1 MIKTLSQ
8 MKKLLILLAL
18 AIIMM
23 TNCSIAENQNTGNM
37 VVPYT
42 LNDRDGIIEIKT
54 TLIQMQK
61 RMDDQ
66 RADENRR
73 FEEQRTDT
81 KQQFDSLKTFI
92 EWIIGIFTSLTI
104 AIFYF
109 AWWDRRTMIRPVE
122 LRLDTVELELI
133 KKDTAFEKLM
143 NGLRQLAKNNPQ
155 VYEFLKNNH
164 LL

>member
-1 MIKTLSQ
+1 

-23 TNCSIAENQNTGNM
+23 TNCSNAENQNTGNM

-104 AIFYF
+104 AIF
-109 AWWDRRTMIRPVE
+109 
-122 LRLDTVELELI
+122 
-133 KKDTAFEKLM
+133 
-143 NGLRQLAKNNPQ
+143 
-155 VYEFLKNNH
+155 
-164 LL
+164 